1 MITLTILDNDRM
13 DDESFLKMLL
23 AHQENE
29 LKNDQRKNGNKSDA
43 KNIINK
49 IA

>member
-1 MITLTILDNDRM
+1 MVTLTILDQDRL
-13 DDESFLKMLL
+13 DDETFLKMLQ

-29 LKNDQRKNGNKSDA
+29 VKKDKKKGVKVDINLIS
-43 KNIINK
+43 NK